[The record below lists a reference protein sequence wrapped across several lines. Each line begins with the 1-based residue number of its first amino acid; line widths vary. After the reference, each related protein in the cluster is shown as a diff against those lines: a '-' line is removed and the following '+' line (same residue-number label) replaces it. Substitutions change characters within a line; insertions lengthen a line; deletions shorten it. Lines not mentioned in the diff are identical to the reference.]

1 MGALHHKAMESK
13 LGEDAELSP
22 VLERILKQQDSCDG
36 AGYSTPL
43 TEIKTGH
50 KSSHWIWWIW
60 PTLKQLRP
68 GTMRPEFLLPDFETV
83 LNYLQHPTLCARLCE
98 ITSASVHH
106 LEAGIN
112 ATKLFGSSTDVEKF
126 QECLTCFIVAAKE
139 LKSLE
144 LFELFAHALELLPEP
159 WKGLHPRAMQ
169 VIIRNFGKLKNVR
182 SDVSLETLR
191 DFNN

>member
-1 MGALHHKAMESK
+1 MASK
-13 LGEDAELSP
+13 LKEDAELSP
-22 VLERILKQQDSCDG
+22 VLARILQQQDSCDG
-36 AGYSTPL
+36 SGYKTPL
-43 TEIKTGH
+43 REITEGH

-83 LNYLQHPTLCARLCE
+83 LNYLQHPTLSTRLCE
-98 ITSASVHH
+98 ITAASVHH
-106 LEAGIN
+106 LEGGTN
-112 ATKLFGSSTDVEKF
+112 ATKLFGSATDVEKF

-139 LKSLE
+139 MKSHE
-144 LFELFAHALELLPEP
+144 LFEIFAHALDLLPEP

-169 VIIRNFGKLKNVR
+169 VIIQDFGKLKNAK
-182 SDVSLETLR
+182 SDVSLEALR